1 MDPVRAAL
9 WGAIAVLTVVV
20 LIEWW
25 RAKPKMFL

>member
-9 WGAIAVLTVVV
+9 WGAIAVLTVVA

-25 RAKPKMFL
+25 RAKPKMFF